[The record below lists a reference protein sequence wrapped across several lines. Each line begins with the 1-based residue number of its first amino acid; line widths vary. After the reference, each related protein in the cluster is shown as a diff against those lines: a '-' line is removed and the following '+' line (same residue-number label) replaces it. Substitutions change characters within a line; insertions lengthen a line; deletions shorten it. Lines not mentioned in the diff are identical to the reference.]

1 MGLPKNR
8 PLFDD
13 RGILMDFIAGTFFIC
28 GAPLDNGGFTDLPEA
43 LIEHY
48 TKIFQLWWIG
58 CNDHK
63 ILNDNIRTLEKLK
76 KAYHRLCLKLH
87 PDVGGS
93 AEEVKILKAEYETLF
108 ARMKNIHVNKDG
120 ETYEKE
126 TQETS
131 QEI

>member
-1 MGLPKNR
+1 MIIK
-8 PLFDD
+8 
-13 RGILMDFIAGTFFIC
+13 
-28 GAPLDNGGFTDLPEA
+28 
-43 LIEHY
+43 Y
-48 TKIFQLWWIG
+48 
-58 CNDHK
+58 
-63 ILNDNIRTLEKLK
+63 LNDNIRTLEKLK

-93 AEEVKILKAEYETLF
+93 AEEVKISKAEYETLF

-131 QEI
+131 QEIQLLIADLLKLDGIEIEIIGCFVWITGDTKLHKEHLKELGFRWHSKKSGKG

>member
-1 MGLPKNR
+1 MIIK
-8 PLFDD
+8 
-13 RGILMDFIAGTFFIC
+13 
-28 GAPLDNGGFTDLPEA
+28 
-43 LIEHY
+43 Y
-48 TKIFQLWWIG
+48 
-58 CNDHK
+58 
-63 ILNDNIRTLEKLK
+63 LNDNIRTLEKLK

-131 QEI
+131 QEIQLLIADLLKLDDIEIEIIGCFVWITGDTKLHKEHLKELGFRWHSKKSGKG

>member
-1 MGLPKNR
+1 MIIK
-8 PLFDD
+8 
-13 RGILMDFIAGTFFIC
+13 
-28 GAPLDNGGFTDLPEA
+28 
-43 LIEHY
+43 Y
-48 TKIFQLWWIG
+48 
-58 CNDHK
+58 
-63 ILNDNIRTLEKLK
+63 LNDNIRTLEKLK

-131 QEI
+131 QEIQLLIADLLKLDDIEIEIIGCFVWITGDTKLHKEYLKELGFRWHSKKSGKG